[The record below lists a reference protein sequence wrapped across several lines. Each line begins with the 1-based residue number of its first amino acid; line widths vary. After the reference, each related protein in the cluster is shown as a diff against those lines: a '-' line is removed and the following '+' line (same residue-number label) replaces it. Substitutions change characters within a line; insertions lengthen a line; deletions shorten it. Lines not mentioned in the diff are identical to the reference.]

1 MLSVIKK
8 TKNKCVNN
16 KPTVYC
22 FTWHQDGHNIIYLF
36 KNYISQN
43 ASVLLSFLL
52 WLFNKQFFLKVKQ
65 TRFKIYYINKTHK
78 WKNLFINK
86 LHFYVLITKSLY
98 IIFIIKHVDLTCPLA
113 KPERSRVQSLL
124 KLSADTDPYCWPT
137 AVLPKHHFNTCL
149 GSVRKRNRKE
159 YI

>member
-1 MLSVIKK
+1 MLYLAPRWSQ
-8 TKNKCVNN
+8 
-16 KPTVYC
+16 Y
-22 FTWHQDGHNIIYLF
+22 YLF
-36 KNYISQN
+36 VKKLYKSKCICTVVISTLTLQWTI
-43 ASVLLSFLL
+43 LLKS
-52 WLFNKQFFLKVKQ
+52 KTYKVY
-65 TRFKIYYINKTHK
+65 KIHYINKTHV

-86 LHFYVLITKSLY
+86 LHFYVLIIKSLY
-98 IIFIIKHVDLTCPLA
+98 IIFIIKFVDLTCPLA

-149 GSVRKRNRKE
+149 GSACKRNRKE